1 MMLAMSQT
9 SGTPTERGA
18 VKSADRALAVL
29 DLVGER
35 GVVRF
40 TDLLTELGLPRSSAH
55 GLLQT
60 LVSRGWLEHDPVS
73 RQFSL
78 GLRVWQLGQRYAG
91 HRDVATLAKP
101 VMDELAGQLGETVQM
116 ARLDGVE
123 NVYIAISEAPRPMR
137 LASSV
142 GMRLHAHGT
151 GIGKALLSQLD
162 PAEARRRLAAVELPR
177 FTEHTLTD
185 VDELMAR
192 LDRVRTDGY
201 ALDDEEYLP
210 GCRCVAVPLPVTGPD
225 GVQLAISVTAPVFRC
240 GPEWPEAALA
250 ALQDAVARIRR
261 RVADPGAGS
270 AD

>member
-1 MMLAMSQT
+1 MLAMSRT

-35 GVVRF
+35 GVVRV
-40 TDLLTELGLPRSSAH
+40 TDLVTELGLPRSSAH
-55 GLLQT
+55 GLLHT
-60 LVSRGWLEHDPVS
+60 LVSRGWLVHDPVS

-101 VMDELAGQLGETVQM
+101 VMDELAAELGETVQM

-123 NVYIAISEAPRPMR
+123 NVYVAISEAPRPMR

-177 FTEHTLTD
+177 FTDNTLTD
-185 VDELMAR
+185 VDELMAT
-192 LDRVRTDGY
+192 LDRVRAQGY

-210 GCRCVAVPLPVTGPD
+210 GCRCVAVPLLIGGPA
-225 GVQLAISVTAPVFRC
+225 GVPLAMSVTAPVFRC
-240 GPEWPEAALA
+240 GPQWPEAPLEALRA
-250 ALQDAVARIRR
+250 GAARIRH
-261 RVADPGAGS
+261 RVAHGGGRP